1 MSEIVLGKIFAQ
13 ELQNEEKATLHCLD
27 SIPMEL
33 AHWKPHEKSME
44 LGYVAL
50 LVAEIPKWINITMGK
65 GEIDFMTYS
74 HFVPKTTA
82 ELVGYF
88 RKNQGQALQLLD
100 DVSDESLREPF
111 FLKDDGQ
118 VLLSLSKKENI
129 MSSIN
134 HMIHH
139 QGKLTVYMRLND
151 IAVPSMYGPSAGY
164 KNF

>member
-50 LVAEIPKWINITMGK
+50 LVAEIPKWISMTVEK
-65 GEIDFMTYS
+65 GEIDFKTYS

-88 RKNQGQALQLLD
+88 RKNRGQALRLLGY
-100 DVSDESLREPF
+100 VSDESLREIF
-111 FLKDDGQ
+111 NNGQ

-129 MSSIN
+129 MPSIN

-139 QGKLTVYMRLND
+139 QGQLTVYMRLND